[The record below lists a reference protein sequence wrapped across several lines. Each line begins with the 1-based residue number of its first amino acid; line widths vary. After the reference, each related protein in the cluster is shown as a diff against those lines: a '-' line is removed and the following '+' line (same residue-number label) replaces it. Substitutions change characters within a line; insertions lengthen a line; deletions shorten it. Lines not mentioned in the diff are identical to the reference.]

1 MKEVIL
7 AIETSCDD
15 TSAAIAIDGIVKSN
29 IIISQGVHSKHG
41 GVVPEISSR
50 EHLKNIIL
58 VVKEALRSAK
68 IQKNDL
74 NAISFTV
81 GPGLLGSLLVGCSFA
96 KSLSFA
102 LNIPLIGVDHM
113 KAHVLS
119 NFIDEPIP
127 NFPFICLTVSGGH
140 TQLVLVKDF
149 LNMDIIGETLDD
161 AVGEAFDKS
170 AKILGIEYP
179 GGPIIDKISKN
190 GDPLKYKF
198 SKPRISDLNFS
209 FSGIKTSILYF
220 VKSEMEKDPM
230 FVEKNLND
238 IAASIQYSLVEILKE
253 KLIKA
258 ANKYKISNIAIAGGV
273 SANSYL
279 RKKLLELGEKNSYNI
294 YIPKFEY
301 CTDNAAMIAIAGKYK
316 YLYNDIVT
324 DYSESASARLT
335 F

>member
-29 IIISQGVHSKHG
+29 IIISQGIHSKYG

-50 EHLKNIIL
+50 EHQKNIIL

-273 SANSYL
+273 SANSLL
-279 RKKLLELGEKNSYNI
+279 RKEIDKLKSIYNWKTF
-294 YIPKFEY
+294 IPKIEY
-301 CTDNAAMIAIAGKYK
+301 CTDNAAMIAIAAHYYIKEK
-316 YLYNDIVT
+316 MFDDINICPNP
-324 DYSESASARLT
+324 RLN

>member
-1 MKEVIL
+1 M
-7 AIETSCDD
+7 
-15 TSAAIAIDGIVKSN
+15 KSN
-29 IIISQGVHSKHG
+29 LIANQQVHKDYG
-41 GVVPEISSR
+41 GVIPEIASR
-50 EHLKNIIL
+50 EHQKNIIL
-58 VVKEALRSAK
+58 VVEEALKSAK
-68 IQKNDL
+68 VKKNDL

-119 NFIDEPIP
+119 NFIYEPIP

-220 VKSEMEKDPM
+220 VKSEIETIKPRHD
-230 FVEKNLND
+230 FVLPIILKLRYLYFQYPHWYLYL
-238 IAASIQYSLVEILKE
+238 IQYDFLKFVLQVHLILF
-253 KLIKA
+253 LDQ
-258 ANKYKISNIAIAGGV
+258 
-273 SANSYL
+273 
-279 RKKLLELGEKNSYNI
+279 
-294 YIPKFEY
+294 FQ
-301 CTDNAAMIAIAGKYK
+301 
-316 YLYNDIVT
+316 
-324 DYSESASARLT
+324 
-335 F
+335 

>member
-15 TSAAIAIDGIVKSN
+15 TSAAVAIDGIIKSN
-29 IIISQGVHSKHG
+29 IIKSQGVHSKLG

-50 EHLKNIIL
+50 EHQKNIIL
-58 VVKEALRSAK
+58 VVEEALKAAK
-68 IQKNDL
+68 VQKNHL
-74 NAISFTV
+74 NAISFTI

-102 LNIPLIGVDHM
+102 LNVPLIGVDHM

-119 NFIDEPIP
+119 NFINSPFPD
-127 NFPFICLTVSGGH
+127 FPFICLTVSGGH

-149 LNMDIIGETLDD
+149 LNMKIIGETLDD

-179 GGPIIDKISKN
+179 GGPIIDKLSKN
-190 GDPLKYKF
+190 GNPLKYKF
-198 SKPRISDLNFS
+198 SKPIISDLNFS

-220 VKSEMEKDPM
+220 VKSQMEKDSM
-230 FVEKNLND
+230 FIKKNLND

-273 SANSYL
+273 SANSLL
-279 RKKLLELGEKNSYNI
+279 RKEIDKLKSIYNWEI
-294 YIPKFEY
+294 FVPKIEY
-301 CTDNAAMIAIAGKYK
+301 CTDNAAMIAIAAHYYIKEK
-316 YLYNDIVT
+316 MFDDINV
-324 DYSESASARLT
+324 YPNPRLN

>member
-68 IQKNDL
+68 IKKNDL

-273 SANSYL
+273 SANSLL
-279 RKKLLELGEKNSYNI
+279 RKEIDKLKSIYNWKTF
-294 YIPKFEY
+294 IPKIEY
-301 CTDNAAMIAIAGKYK
+301 CTDNAAMIAIAAHYYIKEK
-316 YLYNDIVT
+316 MFDDINICPNP
-324 DYSESASARLT
+324 RLN

>member
-68 IQKNDL
+68 IKKNDL

-119 NFIDEPIP
+119 NFIDKPIP

-273 SANSYL
+273 SANSLL
-279 RKKLLELGEKNSYNI
+279 RKEIDKLKSIYNWKTF
-294 YIPKFEY
+294 IPKIEY
-301 CTDNAAMIAIAGKYK
+301 CTDNAAMIAIAAHYYIKEK
-316 YLYNDIVT
+316 MFDDINICPNP
-324 DYSESASARLT
+324 RLN

>member
-220 VKSEMEKDPM
+220 VKSEIEKDPM

-273 SANSYL
+273 SANSLL
-279 RKKLLELGEKNSYNI
+279 RKEIDKLKSIYNWKTF
-294 YIPKFEY
+294 IPKIEY
-301 CTDNAAMIAIAGKYK
+301 CTDNAAMIAIAAHYYIKEK
-316 YLYNDIVT
+316 IFDDINICPNP
-324 DYSESASARLT
+324 RLN

>member
-29 IIISQGVHSKHG
+29 IIISQGIHSKHG

-220 VKSEMEKDPM
+220 VKSEMDKDPM
-230 FVEKNLND
+230 FIEKNLNH

-273 SANSYL
+273 SANSLL
-279 RKKLLELGEKNSYNI
+279 RKEIDKLKLIYNWKTF
-294 YIPKFEY
+294 IPKTEY
-301 CTDNAAMIAIAGKYK
+301 CTDNAAMIAIAAHYYIKEK
-316 YLYNDIVT
+316 MFDDINICPNP
-324 DYSESASARLT
+324 RLN

>member
-15 TSAAIAIDGIVKSN
+15 TSAAIAINGIVKSN

-68 IQKNDL
+68 IKKNDL

-273 SANSYL
+273 SANSIL
-279 RKKLLELGEKNSYNI
+279 RKEIDKLKAIYNWKTF
-294 YIPKFEY
+294 IPKIEY
-301 CTDNAAMIAIAGKYK
+301 CTDNAAMIAIAAHYYIKEK
-316 YLYNDIVT
+316 MFDDINICPNP
-324 DYSESASARLT
+324 RLN

>member
-29 IIISQGVHSKHG
+29 IIISQGIHSKHG

-50 EHLKNIIL
+50 EHQKNIIL
-58 VVKEALRSAK
+58 VVEEALRSAK

-74 NAISFTV
+74 NAISFTL

-119 NFIDEPIP
+119 NFIDKPVP
-127 NFPFICLTVSGGH
+127 DFPFICLTVSGGH

-170 AKILGIEYP
+170 AK
-179 GGPIIDKISKN
+179 
-190 GDPLKYKF
+190 KF
-198 SKPRISDLNFS
+198 WELNIQEDL
-209 FSGIKTSILYF
+209 
-220 VKSEMEKDPM
+220 
-230 FVEKNLND
+230 
-238 IAASIQYSLVEILKE
+238 
-253 KLIKA
+253 
-258 ANKYKISNIAIAGGV
+258 
-273 SANSYL
+273 
-279 RKKLLELGEKNSYNI
+279 
-294 YIPKFEY
+294 
-301 CTDNAAMIAIAGKYK
+301 
-316 YLYNDIVT
+316 
-324 DYSESASARLT
+324 
-335 F
+335 

>member
-273 SANSYL
+273 SANSLL
-279 RKKLLELGEKNSYNI
+279 RKEIDKLKSIYNWKTF
-294 YIPKFEY
+294 IPKIEY
-301 CTDNAAMIAIAGKYK
+301 CTDNAAMIAIAAHYYIKEK
-316 YLYNDIVT
+316 MFDDINICPNP
-324 DYSESASARLT
+324 RLN

>member
-29 IIISQGVHSKHG
+29 IIISQGIHSKHG

-50 EHLKNIIL
+50 EHQKNIIL

-96 KSLSFA
+96 KSLSLA

-119 NFIDEPIP
+119 NFINSPFPD
-127 NFPFICLTVSGGH
+127 FPFICLTVSGGH

-220 VKSEMEKDPM
+220 VKSEIEKDPM

-273 SANSYL
+273 SANSLL
-279 RKKLLELGEKNSYNI
+279 RKEIDKLKSIYNWKTF
-294 YIPKFEY
+294 IPKIEY
-301 CTDNAAMIAIAGKYK
+301 CTDNAAMIAIAAHYYIKEK
-316 YLYNDIVT
+316 MFDDINICPNP
-324 DYSESASARLT
+324 RLN

>member
-29 IIISQGVHSKHG
+29 IIISQGIHSKHG

-74 NAISFTV
+74 NAISFTL

-258 ANKYKISNIAIAGGV
+258 ANKYKISTIAIAGGV
-273 SANSYL
+273 SANSLL
-279 RKKLLELGEKNSYNI
+279 RKEIDKLKSIYNWKTF
-294 YIPKFEY
+294 IPKIEY
-301 CTDNAAMIAIAGKYK
+301 CTDNAAMIAIAAHYYIKEK
-316 YLYNDIVT
+316 IFDDINICPNP
-324 DYSESASARLT
+324 RLN

>member
-273 SANSYL
+273 SANSLL
-279 RKKLLELGEKNSYNI
+279 RKEIDKLKSIYNWKTF
-294 YIPKFEY
+294 IPKIEY
-301 CTDNAAMIAIAGKYK
+301 CTDNAAMIAIASHYYIKEK
-316 YLYNDIVT
+316 MFDDINICPNP
-324 DYSESASARLT
+324 RLN

>member
-29 IIISQGVHSKHG
+29 IIISQGIHSKHG

-50 EHLKNIIL
+50 EHQKNIIL

-96 KSLSFA
+96 KSLSLA

-119 NFIDEPIP
+119 NFIDKPVP
-127 NFPFICLTVSGGH
+127 DFPFICLTVSGGH

-273 SANSYL
+273 SANSLL
-279 RKKLLELGEKNSYNI
+279 RKEIDKLKSIYNWKTF
-294 YIPKFEY
+294 IPKIEY
-301 CTDNAAMIAIAGKYK
+301 CTDNAAMIAIAAHYYIKEK
-316 YLYNDIVT
+316 MFDDINICPNP
-324 DYSESASARLT
+324 RLN

>member
-273 SANSYL
+273 SANSLL
-279 RKKLLELGEKNSYNI
+279 RKEIDKLKSIYNWKTF
-294 YIPKFEY
+294 IPKIEY
-301 CTDNAAMIAIAGKYK
+301 CTDNAAMIAIAAHYYIKEK
-316 YLYNDIVT
+316 IFDDINICPNP
-324 DYSESASARLT
+324 RLN

>member
-230 FVEKNLND
+230 FIEKNLND

-273 SANSYL
+273 SANSLL
-279 RKKLLELGEKNSYNI
+279 RKEIDKLKSIYNWKTF
-294 YIPKFEY
+294 IPKIEY
-301 CTDNAAMIAIAGKYK
+301 CTDNAAMIAIAAHYYIKEK
-316 YLYNDIVT
+316 MFDDINICPNP
-324 DYSESASARLT
+324 RLN

>member
-29 IIISQGVHSKHG
+29 IIISQGIHSKHG

-68 IQKNDL
+68 IKKNDL

-198 SKPRISDLNFS
+198 SKPIISDLNFS

-273 SANSYL
+273 SANSLL
-279 RKKLLELGEKNSYNI
+279 RKEIDKLKSIYNWKTF
-294 YIPKFEY
+294 IPKIEY
-301 CTDNAAMIAIAGKYK
+301 CTDNAAMIAIAAHYYIKEK
-316 YLYNDIVT
+316 MFDDINICPNP
-324 DYSESASARLT
+324 RLN

>member
-68 IQKNDL
+68 IKKNDL

-230 FVEKNLND
+230 FIEKNLND

-273 SANSYL
+273 SANSLL
-279 RKKLLELGEKNSYNI
+279 RKEIDKLKSIYNWKTF
-294 YIPKFEY
+294 IPKIEY
-301 CTDNAAMIAIAGKYK
+301 CTDNAAMIAIAAHYYIKEK
-316 YLYNDIVT
+316 MFDDINICPNP
-324 DYSESASARLT
+324 RLN

>member
-68 IQKNDL
+68 IKKNDL

-220 VKSEMEKDPM
+220 VKSEIEKDPM

-273 SANSYL
+273 SANSLL
-279 RKKLLELGEKNSYNI
+279 RKEIDKLKSIYNWKTF
-294 YIPKFEY
+294 IPKIEY
-301 CTDNAAMIAIAGKYK
+301 CTDNAAMIAIAAHYYIKEK
-316 YLYNDIVT
+316 MFDDINICPNP
-324 DYSESASARLT
+324 RLN

>member
-29 IIISQGVHSKHG
+29 IIISQGIHSKHG

-170 AKILGIEYP
+170 AKILGVEYP

-273 SANSYL
+273 SANSLL
-279 RKKLLELGEKNSYNI
+279 RKEIDKLKSIYNWKTF
-294 YIPKFEY
+294 IPKIEY
-301 CTDNAAMIAIAGKYK
+301 CTDNAAMIAIAAHYYIKEK
-316 YLYNDIVT
+316 MFDDINICPNP
-324 DYSESASARLT
+324 RLN

>member
-29 IIISQGVHSKHG
+29 IIISQGIHSKHG

-50 EHLKNIIL
+50 EHQKNIIL

-220 VKSEMEKDPM
+220 VKSEMEKDPL

-273 SANSYL
+273 SANSLL
-279 RKKLLELGEKNSYNI
+279 RKEIYKLKSIYNWKTF
-294 YIPKFEY
+294 IPKIEY
-301 CTDNAAMIAIAGKYK
+301 CTDNAAMIAIAAHYYIKEK
-316 YLYNDIVT
+316 MFDDINICPNP
-324 DYSESASARLT
+324 RLN

>member
-15 TSAAIAIDGIVKSN
+15 TSAAIIIDGIIKSN
-29 IIISQGVHSKHG
+29 IIKSQAVHSKYG

-50 EHLKNIIL
+50 EHQKNIIL
-58 VVKEALRSAK
+58 VVEEALKLAK
-68 IQKNDL
+68 VKKNHL
-74 NAISFTV
+74 NAISFTK

-119 NFIDEPIP
+119 NFIDNPIP
-127 NFPFICLTVSGGH
+127 DFPFICLTVSGGH

-149 LNMDIIGETLDD
+149 LNMKIIGQTLDD

-170 AKILGIEYP
+170 AKMLGIEYP
-179 GGPIIDKISKN
+179 GGPIIDKLSKK
-190 GDPLKYKF
+190 GDPLKFKF
-198 SKPRISDLNFS
+198 SKPKISDLNFS

-220 VKSEMEKDPM
+220 IKSQTEKDPM
-230 FVEKNLND
+230 FIENNLND
-238 IAASIQYSLVEILKE
+238 ISASIQHSLIEILKE

-258 ANKYKISNIAIAGGV
+258 ANKYNISNIAIAGGV
-273 SANSYL
+273 SANSLL
-279 RKKLLELGEKNSYNI
+279 RKEIEKLKLIYNWKI
-294 YIPKFEY
+294 FIPKIEY
-301 CTDNAAMIAIAGKYK
+301 CTDNAAMIAI
-316 YLYNDIVT
+316 
-324 DYSESASARLT
+324 SAHYYIKEKKFDEINVSPNPRLN

>member
-29 IIISQGVHSKHG
+29 IIISQGIHSKHG

-58 VVKEALRSAK
+58 VIKEALRSAK
-68 IQKNDL
+68 IEKNDL

-273 SANSYL
+273 SANSLL
-279 RKKLLELGEKNSYNI
+279 RKEIDKLKSIYNWKTF
-294 YIPKFEY
+294 IPKIEY
-301 CTDNAAMIAIAGKYK
+301 CTDNAAMIAIAAHYYIKEK
-316 YLYNDIVT
+316 MFDDINICPNP
-324 DYSESASARLT
+324 RLN

>member
-15 TSAAIAIDGIVKSN
+15 TSAAIAINGIVKSN
-29 IIISQGVHSKHG
+29 IIISQGIHSKHG

-50 EHLKNIIL
+50 EHQKNIIL
-58 VVKEALRSAK
+58 VVEEALRSAK

-74 NAISFTV
+74 NAISFTL

-119 NFIDEPIP
+119 NFIDKPVP
-127 NFPFICLTVSGGH
+127 DFPFICLTVSGGH

-220 VKSEMEKDPM
+220 VKSEMENDPM

-258 ANKYKISNIAIAGGV
+258 ANKYKISTIAIAGGV
-273 SANSYL
+273 SANSLL
-279 RKKLLELGEKNSYNI
+279 RKEIDKLKLIYNWKTF
-294 YIPKFEY
+294 IPKTEY
-301 CTDNAAMIAIAGKYK
+301 CTDNAAMIAIAAHYYIKEK
-316 YLYNDIVT
+316 MLDDINICPNP
-324 DYSESASARLT
+324 RLN

>member
-68 IQKNDL
+68 IKKNDL

-119 NFIDEPIP
+119 NFIDKPVP
-127 NFPFICLTVSGGH
+127 GFPFICLTVSGGH

-273 SANSYL
+273 SANSLL
-279 RKKLLELGEKNSYNI
+279 RKEIDKLKSIYNWKTF
-294 YIPKFEY
+294 IPKIEY
-301 CTDNAAMIAIAGKYK
+301 CTDNAAMIAIAAHYYIKEK
-316 YLYNDIVT
+316 MFDDINICPNP
-324 DYSESASARLT
+324 RLN

>member
-68 IQKNDL
+68 IEKNDL

-220 VKSEMEKDPM
+220 VKSEMEKDPI
-230 FVEKNLND
+230 FIEKNLND

-273 SANSYL
+273 SANSLL
-279 RKKLLELGEKNSYNI
+279 RKEIDKLKSIYNWKTF
-294 YIPKFEY
+294 IPKIEY
-301 CTDNAAMIAIAGKYK
+301 CTDNAAMIAIAAHYYIKEK
-316 YLYNDIVT
+316 MFDDINICPNP
-324 DYSESASARLT
+324 RLN

>member
-119 NFIDEPIP
+119 NFIDKPIP

-220 VKSEMEKDPM
+220 VKSEIEKDPM

-273 SANSYL
+273 SANSLL
-279 RKKLLELGEKNSYNI
+279 RKEIDKLKEIYNWKTF
-294 YIPKFEY
+294 IPKIEY
-301 CTDNAAMIAIAGKYK
+301 CTDNAAMIAIAAHYYIKEK
-316 YLYNDIVT
+316 MFDDINICPNP
-324 DYSESASARLT
+324 RLN

>member
-29 IIISQGVHSKHG
+29 IIISQGIHSKHG

-50 EHLKNIIL
+50 EHQKNIIL

-140 TQLVLVKDF
+140 TQLVLVKNF

-198 SKPRISDLNFS
+198 SKPRIPDLNFS

-273 SANSYL
+273 SANSLL
-279 RKKLLELGEKNSYNI
+279 RKEIDKLKSIYNWKTF
-294 YIPKFEY
+294 IPKTEY
-301 CTDNAAMIAIAGKYK
+301 CTDNAAMIAIAAHYYIKEK
-316 YLYNDIVT
+316 MFDDINICPNP
-324 DYSESASARLT
+324 RLN

>member
-68 IQKNDL
+68 IEKNDL

-190 GDPLKYKF
+190 GDSLKYKF

-273 SANSYL
+273 SANSLL
-279 RKKLLELGEKNSYNI
+279 RKEIDKLKSIYNWKTF
-294 YIPKFEY
+294 IPKIEY
-301 CTDNAAMIAIAGKYK
+301 CTDNAAMIAIAAHYYIKEK
-316 YLYNDIVT
+316 MFDDINICPNP
-324 DYSESASARLT
+324 RLN

>member
-58 VVKEALRSAK
+58 VIKEALRSAK
-68 IQKNDL
+68 IEKNDL

-190 GDPLKYKF
+190 GYSLKYKF

-220 VKSEMEKDPM
+220 VKSEMENDPM

-273 SANSYL
+273 SANSLL
-279 RKKLLELGEKNSYNI
+279 RKEIDKLKSIYNWKTF
-294 YIPKFEY
+294 IPKIEY
-301 CTDNAAMIAIAGKYK
+301 CTDNAAMIAIAAHYYIKEK
-316 YLYNDIVT
+316 IFDDINICPNP
-324 DYSESASARLT
+324 RLN

>member
-29 IIISQGVHSKHG
+29 IIISQGIHSKHG

-68 IQKNDL
+68 IEKNDL

-273 SANSYL
+273 SANSLL
-279 RKKLLELGEKNSYNI
+279 RKEIDKLKSIYNWKTF
-294 YIPKFEY
+294 IPKIEY
-301 CTDNAAMIAIAGKYK
+301 CTDNAAMIAIASHYYIKEK
-316 YLYNDIVT
+316 MFDDINICPNP
-324 DYSESASARLT
+324 RLN

>member
-119 NFIDEPIP
+119 NFIDKPIP

-230 FVEKNLND
+230 FIEKNLND

-273 SANSYL
+273 SANSLL
-279 RKKLLELGEKNSYNI
+279 RKEIDKLKSIYNWKTF
-294 YIPKFEY
+294 IPKIEY
-301 CTDNAAMIAIAGKYK
+301 CTDNAAMIAIAAHYYIKEK
-316 YLYNDIVT
+316 MFDDINICPNP
-324 DYSESASARLT
+324 RLN

>member
-68 IQKNDL
+68 IKKNDL

-220 VKSEMEKDPM
+220 VKSEIEKDPM

-273 SANSYL
+273 SANSLL
-279 RKKLLELGEKNSYNI
+279 RNEIERLKSIYNWKTF
-294 YIPKFEY
+294 IPKIEY
-301 CTDNAAMIAIAGKYK
+301 CTDNAAMIAIAAHYYIKEK
-316 YLYNDIVT
+316 RFDAINVCPNP
-324 DYSESASARLT
+324 RLN

>member
-29 IIISQGVHSKHG
+29 IIISQGIHSKHG

-50 EHLKNIIL
+50 EHQKNIIL

-273 SANSYL
+273 SANSLL
-279 RKKLLELGEKNSYNI
+279 RKEIYKLKSIYNWKTF
-294 YIPKFEY
+294 IPKIEY
-301 CTDNAAMIAIAGKYK
+301 CTDNAAMIAIAAHYYIKEK
-316 YLYNDIVT
+316 MFDDINICPNP
-324 DYSESASARLT
+324 RLN

>member
-29 IIISQGVHSKHG
+29 IIISQGIHSKHG

-96 KSLSFA
+96 KSLSLA

-273 SANSYL
+273 SANSLL
-279 RKKLLELGEKNSYNI
+279 RKEIDKLKSIYNWKTF
-294 YIPKFEY
+294 IPKIEY
-301 CTDNAAMIAIAGKYK
+301 CTDNAAMIAIAAHYYIKEK
-316 YLYNDIVT
+316 MFDDINICPNP
-324 DYSESASARLT
+324 RLN